1 MTITVCVGPSGSG
14 KTTFME
20 DVHKTHKCTYIRQ
33 YHSIRP
39 YITVSKIPNFDPT
52 QLPFWDTYVKEGKA
66 DTIQAG
72 GTLAGKFT
80 AGFSGGQRK
89 LLLFELIYQRTQGYE
104 NMLICLDE
112 PFSGVTDDF
121 VPFFKQR
128 LKALGEKHNI
138 LLVTNDHV
146 DLLKEMADNI
156 ITVSSIDRSV
166 VKLNDQEGVDRE
178 KLIIALAVG
187 ESYKYDSVDAGL
199 KFFWDVEV
207 VSNGDL
213 RQIFIFATCVFALY
227 LATFW
232 DSSPTSAPLVV
243 IAGGIMA
250 FFSLQPFLLS
260 QVEWRNNML
269 EETEALLHSSVQLNR
284 ALKVLMCLILIF
296 LLTAVEFG
304 VVNAVIDKLFAEAKY
319 WVAMLCDSA
328 SLTLPLVCLGIY
340 SRLPFQ
346 TVQLVGSIP
355 FLGMLFFSTTF
366 SPGAGVPVLKEL
378 RYLYPRFYFFCM
390 VPGVQQ
396 EMEGCPSDDVIVPYM
411 ILSTFTGIFLLF
423 TVIAFVK
430 LRHHMKE
437 KKRTKTQECIKVEDE
452 TYREI
457 QMKLYG
463 RWLGKDTLSSSNL
476 ISVEDMV

>member
-1 MTITVCVGPSGSG
+1 
-14 KTTFME
+14 
-20 DVHKTHKCTYIRQ
+20 
-33 YHSIRP
+33 
-39 YITVSKIPNFDPT
+39 
-52 QLPFWDTYVKEGKA
+52 
-66 DTIQAG
+66 
-72 GTLAGKFT
+72 
-80 AGFSGGQRK
+80 
-89 LLLFELIYQRTQGYE
+89 
-104 NMLICLDE
+104 
-112 PFSGVTDDF
+112 
-121 VPFFKQR
+121 
-128 LKALGEKHNI
+128 
-138 LLVTNDHV
+138 
-146 DLLKEMADNI
+146 
-156 ITVSSIDRSV
+156 
-166 VKLNDQEGVDRE
+166 
-178 KLIIALAVG
+178 
-187 ESYKYDSVDAGL
+187 
-199 KFFWDVEV
+199 
-207 VSNGDL
+207 
-213 RQIFIFATCVFALY
+213 
-227 LATFW
+227 
-232 DSSPTSAPLVV
+232 
-243 IAGGIMA
+243 MA